1 MKRVMIAL
9 TVLLVFTVSAF
20 AQRTAGQGGDMMGGG
35 WGWGMNSGWLFVAI
49 IALLVIMGIVYIMM
63 KRR

>member
-35 WGWGMNSGWLFVAI
+35 WGLGMNSG
-49 IALLVIMGIVYIMM
+49 
-63 KRR
+63 